1 MTTLQ
6 FDNGR
11 AEVYAA
17 HAHVFTAGELPVVTY
32 RTAEARWSP
41 FDAEYAADN
50 RQITAISSEEA
61 AARAGATA
69 SFIRQVEASAKSA
82 LLDARR
88 ANESRAEAG
97 KLAWRNMSQSERD
110 AMNDYAMQTEGHT
123 ID

>member
-1 MTTLQ
+1 MTTIQ

-11 AEVYAA
+11 AEVHAA
-17 HAHVFTAGELPVVTY
+17 HAHIFTAGESPVVTY
-32 RTAEARWSP
+32 RTAEERWSP
-41 FDAEYAADN
+41 FDAECGADH
-50 RQITAISSEEA
+50 RQITVISSEDA

-69 SFIRQVEASAKSA
+69 SFVRQVEAAAKAA

-97 KLAWRNMSQSERD
+97 RQAWRNMSQSERD

>member
-1 MTTLQ
+1 MRTIQ

-11 AEVYAA
+11 AEVHAA
-17 HAHVFTAGELPVVTY
+17 HAHVFTAGESPVVTY
-32 RTAEARWSP
+32 RTAEERWSP
-41 FDAEYAADN
+41 FDAEYGADH
-50 RQITAISSEEA
+50 RQITVISSEDA

-69 SFIRQVEASAKSA
+69 SFIRQVEAAAKSA

-97 KLAWRNMSQSERD
+97 RLAWRNMSQSERD
-110 AMNDYAMQTEGHT
+110 AMNDYAMKTEGHT

>member
-1 MTTLQ
+1 MRTIQ

-11 AEVYAA
+11 AEVHAA
-17 HAHVFTAGELPVVTY
+17 HAHVFTVGESPVVTY
-32 RTAEARWSP
+32 RTAEGRWSP
-41 FDAEYAADN
+41 FKAEYGSDH
-50 RQITAISSEEA
+50 RQITAISSEDA

-97 KLAWRNMSQSERD
+97 RLAWRNMSQSERD
-110 AMNDYAMQTEGHT
+110 AMNDYAMKTEGHT